1 MSDMPH
7 VPDRSDA
14 LPGAAHAA
22 TPATQAASHA
32 RALRTALALSIALV
46 LGLAAWSVLGFET
59 LLRQGR
65 TVYLELAPV
74 DPRSLMQGDYMA
86 LRYRLESE
94 IAPPQVLQSTQH
106 ALPTPPRYA
115 YLSLDGQQRA
125 TAVHSLGMQ
134 PTPPAG
140 TIALRLRPGEM
151 SHIPRLGPNAFFFQE
166 GTAQQYEHARWGEMR
181 VDAQGRALLVG
192 LRDEQLQ
199 LLGENR
205 L

>member
-7 VPDRSDA
+7 VPDQSEA
-14 LPGAAHAA
+14 LPDASSH
-22 TPATQAASHA
+22 TATQAASHA
-32 RALRTALALSIALV
+32 RALRAALALSIALV

-86 LRYRLESE
+86 LSYQLERE
-94 IAPPQVLQSTQH
+94 IATPQELQSSQPDW
-106 ALPTPPRYA
+106 PTPPRYA

-166 GTAQQYEHARWGEMR
+166 GTAKHYDFARWGEMR

-192 LRDEQLQ
+192 LRDEQLR